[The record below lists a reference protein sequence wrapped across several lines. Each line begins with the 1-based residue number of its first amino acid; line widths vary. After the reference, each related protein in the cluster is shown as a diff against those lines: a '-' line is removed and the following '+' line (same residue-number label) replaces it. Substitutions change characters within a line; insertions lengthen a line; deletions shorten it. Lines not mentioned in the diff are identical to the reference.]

1 MRLKVQKRTHD
12 DERILAARVSQA
24 GVYTRSVV

>member
-1 MRLKVQKRTHD
+1 MRLMTQKRTDD
-12 DERILAARVSQA
+12 DESILAARVSQA